1 MPLVFDQVVD
11 GLLLLEW
18 RKRAR
23 HSEDRQELAEVL
35 ARQVGLFLQ
44 LVHLAHGERLA
55 AVAEERNRMA
65 GEIHDSLAQGFTGV
79 VVQLN
84 AADEMLDQ
92 NPAQARKHVDLAR
105 ELARVSLNEARRS
118 VLALRPQ
125 ALESAGLAAA
135 LRRICRQ
142 LATSSEVEVEVA
154 GQEQVLPNEVEHGLM
169 RIGQEALTNAVR
181 HARASRIVLRLG
193 YGPQSIR
200 LEVEDDG
207 EGGIEA
213 GAKPGVGLAL
223 MRERAARM
231 GGRLMISKPFGKR
244 YVPFGRNSVEVG
256 TMESQARIRL
266 LLADDH
272 TVVRDGFAAIIG
284 YQPDMEVV
292 ASVAD
297 GREAVESYRALR
309 PDVALLDLRM
319 PVLGGVRAIEEIRR
333 EFPSARIIVLTTYDG
348 DEDVYRALQ
357 AGAAGYL
364 LKDTTTEA
372 LLRAIRSVAAGQRYV
387 PPEIAAR
394 LVERTMAG
402 PGLTARE
409 VEVLGALATGKT
421 NKEIAAEFFITEG
434 TVKSH
439 VNNILD
445 KLGVRDRTEAVMEA
459 LRRGILHL

>member
-1 MPLVFDQVVD
+1 
-11 GLLLLEW
+11 
-18 RKRAR
+18 
-23 HSEDRQELAEVL
+23 
-35 ARQVGLFLQ
+35 
-44 LVHLAHGERLA
+44 
-55 AVAEERNRMA
+55 
-65 GEIHDSLAQGFTGV
+65 
-79 VVQLN
+79 
-84 AADEMLDQ
+84 
-92 NPAQARKHVDLAR
+92 
-105 ELARVSLNEARRS
+105 
-118 VLALRPQ
+118 
-125 ALESAGLAAA
+125 
-135 LRRICRQ
+135 
-142 LATSSEVEVEVA
+142 
-154 GQEQVLPNEVEHGLM
+154 
-169 RIGQEALTNAVR
+169 
-181 HARASRIVLRLG
+181 
-193 YGPQSIR
+193 
-200 LEVEDDG
+200 
-207 EGGIEA
+207 
-213 GAKPGVGLAL
+213 
-223 MRERAARM
+223 
-231 GGRLMISKPFGKR
+231 
-244 YVPFGRNSVEVG
+244 
-256 TMESQARIRL
+256 MESTPRIRL

-292 ASVAD
+292 VSVGD
-297 GREAVESYRALR
+297 GREAVESFRSLR

-319 PVLGGVRAIEEIRR
+319 PVLGGVQAIEEIRR

-357 AGAAGYL
+357 AGALGYL

-372 LLRAIRSVAAGQRYV
+372 LLRAIRTVAAGQRCV

>member
-1 MPLVFDQVVD
+1 
-11 GLLLLEW
+11 
-18 RKRAR
+18 
-23 HSEDRQELAEVL
+23 
-35 ARQVGLFLQ
+35 
-44 LVHLAHGERLA
+44 
-55 AVAEERNRMA
+55 
-65 GEIHDSLAQGFTGV
+65 
-79 VVQLN
+79 
-84 AADEMLDQ
+84 
-92 NPAQARKHVDLAR
+92 
-105 ELARVSLNEARRS
+105 
-118 VLALRPQ
+118 
-125 ALESAGLAAA
+125 
-135 LRRICRQ
+135 
-142 LATSSEVEVEVA
+142 
-154 GQEQVLPNEVEHGLM
+154 
-169 RIGQEALTNAVR
+169 
-181 HARASRIVLRLG
+181 
-193 YGPQSIR
+193 
-200 LEVEDDG
+200 
-207 EGGIEA
+207 
-213 GAKPGVGLAL
+213 
-223 MRERAARM
+223 
-231 GGRLMISKPFGKR
+231 
-244 YVPFGRNSVEVG
+244 
-256 TMESQARIRL
+256 MESRTRIRL
-266 LLADDH
+266 LLGDDH
-272 TVVRDGFAAIIG
+272 TVVRDGFAAILG
-284 YQPDMEVV
+284 CQPDMEVV
-292 ASVAD
+292 VAVGN
-297 GREAVESYRALR
+297 GREAIESFRALR

-319 PVLGGVRAIEEIRR
+319 PVLGGVQAIEEIRR